1 MRLGNPVVADV
12 QNRPYPPRQPYE
24 FDAAIR
30 GAGVR
35 HDHKEG
41 RDGIVDYRGTGTPA
55 ISSHMRIAWPIIV
68 GMEPDETC
76 WRGKCANEDVM
87 NDDCTETTSSHLS

>member
-12 QNRPYPPRQPYE
+12 QNRPYLPHQPYV
-24 FDAAIR
+24 FGAAIR

-41 RDGIVDYRGTGTPA
+41 RDGIGDYRGTGTPA
-55 ISSHMRIAWPIIV
+55 IPTRMLIAWPVIV
-68 GMEPDETC
+68 GTEPDETY
-76 WRGKCANEDVM
+76 WRGNA
-87 NDDCTETTSSHLS
+87 